1 MNENKPIKIFRYVPI
16 IFLIGA
22 VGGSIFFW
30 LAEHSIEALQLI
42 VSSLGAAGT
51 VSVSYIAVRRERKKP
66 DLDFYLIN
74 TGNNGYDVF
83 AINKGNTTVVSV
95 GNYYE
100 EVKSYYQGEIPR
112 YDTPPEPDRLF
123 VCREYESTKL
133 YHFDPIISKTLIDN
147 DPSLHG
153 KPSTEEE
160 QMHQIIEKGGT
171 SLEEIDVVDK
181 TTNNKWTLS
190 VNWKSTTDEGIPY
203 LNQHCL

>member
-74 TGNNGYDVF
+74 TRNNGYDVF
-83 AINKGNTTVVSV
+83 AVNKGAATVLSV
-95 GNYYE
+95 GGYYE
-100 EVKSYYQGEIPR
+100 EIKDSFQGKIPH
-112 YDTPPEPDRLF
+112 YDTSPEPDILV
-123 VCREYESTKL
+123 VCREYESTII
-133 YHFDPIISKTLIDN
+133 YHFDPIISKISIDN
-147 DPSLHG
+147 DPSLNS
-153 KPSTEEE
+153 KPSTKEEGIQ
-160 QMHQIIEKGGT
+160 QMIDKSGT
-171 SLEEIDVVDK
+171 CEEEIDVVDK
-181 TTNNKWTLS
+181 ATDNKWTLS
-190 VNWKSTTDEGIPY
+190 VNWKSTTEEGIPY
-203 LNQHCL
+203 LKIESK